1 MYSSLKLF
9 FSLVTKKV
17 KGKYLNHLNLNC
29 TKGKLKNGLEY
40 ILYQDKSIPIVSVNI
55 WYKVGSAYETKGK
68 TGLAHLFEH
77 MMFQGSENVAKEMHF
92 RFIQEAGGTLNGS
105 TTTDRTN
112 YYEKLP
118 SNYLELALWL
128 ESDRMGYFLPA
139 LTQEKLDNQKDVVKN
154 ERLERYDNQPYGLAW
169 EIINTNLYPENHPYS
184 WSTIG
189 FLKDIEGYTMDDVKS
204 FFKKYYSPN
213 NACLVIAGDFENN
226 NTIELIENYFG
237 SIEPFEADYK
247 PVSKKPTLKNN
258 ILIEHKDNVQLE
270 RIYFAWHSDLIF
282 GKDDASLEVAADI
295 LTGSKNSRLYKKLVF
310 DLQIAQ
316 DISAFQ
322 YSGKF
327 GGQFMIISTARQGT
341 NPDDIKKIIL
351 EELSTLSLNEVSDK
365 ELEKSKNGIKAQ
377 FISAMQNLDTVADY
391 LNHYNFHLNEPNSF
405 EYDLS
410 RYNEVSKYSIRAA
423 VNKYLTNPFVELRII
438 PKEV

>member
-1 MYSSLKLF
+1 
-9 FSLVTKKV
+9 
-17 KGKYLNHLNLNC
+17 LNHLNLNC

-40 ILYQDKSIPIVSVNI
+40 ILYQDKSVPLVSVNI

-92 RFIQEAGGTLNGS
+92 RYVQEAGGTLNGS
-105 TTTDRTN
+105 TSIDRTN

-118 SNYLELALWL
+118 ANSLELALWL
-128 ESDRMGYFLPA
+128 ESDRMGFFLPA

-169 EIINTNLYPENHPYS
+169 ELINTNLYPESHPYS

-189 FLKDIEGYTMDDVKS
+189 FLKDIESYTIEDVQN

-213 NACLVIAGDFENN
+213 NACLVVAGDFDNPQAL
-226 NTIELIENYFG
+226 ELIEKYFG
-237 SIEPFEADYK
+237 AINPFESNHQPQK
-247 PVSKKPTLKNN
+247 LEFELKEN
-258 ILIEHKDNVQLE
+258 ILIEHKDNVQLD
-270 RIYFAWHSDLIF
+270 RIYLAWKSDIIF
-282 GKDDASLEVAADI
+282 GEDDAALEVLADI
-295 LTGSKNSRLYKKLVF
+295 LCGSKNSRLYKKLVF

-316 DISAFQ
+316 DVTAFQ

-327 GGQFMIISTARQGT
+327 GGQFMIISTVKPGV
-341 NPDDIKKIIL
+341 NLDKIKEIIF
-351 EELSTLSLNEVSDK
+351 EEIKTVLSEFVSEK

-377 FISAMQNLDTVADY
+377 FVYAMQNLDTIADY
-391 LNHYNFHLNEPNSF
+391 LNHYNYHLNDPNSF
-405 EYDLS
+405 EFDLN
-410 RYNEVSKYSIRAA
+410 RYTS
-423 VNKYLTNPFVELRII
+423 VNKEQIKSAAKYLNKPFVELRIT
-438 PKEV
+438 PKG

>member
-1 MYSSLKLF
+1 M
-9 FSLVTKKV
+9 
-17 KGKYLNHLNLNC
+17 NHLNLNC

-40 ILYQDKSIPIVSVNI
+40 ILYEDKSLPLVSVNI

-77 MMFQGSENVAKEMHF
+77 MMFQGSENVPKEMHF
-92 RFIQEAGGTLNGS
+92 RYIQEAGGTLNGS
-105 TTTDRTN
+105 TSTDKTN

-169 EIINTNLYPENHPYS
+169 ELINTNLYPEGHPYS

-189 FLKDIEGYTMDDVKS
+189 FLKDIENYTFEDVKN

-213 NACLVIAGDFENN
+213 NACLVVAGDIETENAVQ
-226 NTIELIENYFG
+226 LIEKYFG
-237 SIEPFEADYK
+237 SIESFDSNYK
-247 PVSKKPTLKNN
+247 PESQKLSLNNN
-258 ILIEHKDNVQLE
+258 ILVEHKDNVQLD

-282 GKDDASLEVAADI
+282 GDDDASLEVATDI

-316 DISAFQ
+316 DVTAFQ
-322 YSGKF
+322 HSGKF
-327 GGQFMIISTARQGT
+327 GGQFLIISTARPGT
-341 NPDDIKKIIL
+341 TLDELKKIIL
-351 EELSTLSLNEVSDK
+351 DEINILATINVSDK

-377 FISAMQNLDTVADY
+377 FIFAMQNLDTVADY
-391 LNHYNFHLNEPNSF
+391 LNHYNYHLSEPNSF
-405 EYDLS
+405 EHDLE
-410 RYNEVSKYSIRAA
+410 RYNEVNKNSLRSA
-423 VNKYLTNPFVELRII
+423 VQNHLTKPFVELRIT
-438 PKEV
+438 PKEKL

>member
-1 MYSSLKLF
+1 M
-9 FSLVTKKV
+9 
-17 KGKYLNHLNLNC
+17 NHLNLNC

-40 ILYQDKSIPIVSVNI
+40 ILYQDKSIPLVSVNI

-105 TTTDRTN
+105 TSTDRTN

-139 LTQEKLDNQKDVVKN
+139 LTQEKLDNQKEVVKN

-169 EIINTNLYPENHPYS
+169 ELINTNLYPENHPYS

-189 FLKDIEGYTMDDVKS
+189 FLKDIEGYTLDDVKN

-226 NTIELIENYFG
+226 NAIELIDNYFG
-237 SIEPFEADYK
+237 SIKPFEANHK
-247 PVSKKPTLKNN
+247 PNSKETSLTRN

-270 RIYFAWHSDLIF
+270 RIYLAWPSDLIF
-282 GKDDASLEVAADI
+282 GKDDSSLEVAADI

-316 DISAFQ
+316 DVTAFQ

-327 GGQFMIISTARQGT
+327 GGQFMIISTARPGT
-341 NPDDIKKIIL
+341 NLDNLKRIIL
-351 EELSTLSLNEVSDK
+351 EEVNALVLKEVSDK

-377 FISAMQNLDTVADY
+377 FISAMQNLDTIADY
-391 LNHYNFHLNEPNSF
+391 LNHYNYHLNEPNSF

-410 RYNEVSKYSIRAA
+410 RYNEVNKISLQTA
-423 VNKYLTNPFVELRII
+423 VKSYLTKPFVELHII
-438 PKEV
+438 PKEAENV